1 VGASRIWN
9 HFPSTFMLYSPSVA
23 VDRLSEVLDLIEV
36 RSVVSG
42 GIAAH
47 GRWRSHGVIGDD
59 LKFFAVAGGRARL
72 TTNDA
77 GDPVELVAGDV
88 AVLNGRS
95 WLTLE
100 GGDGPG
106 DPVEVAP
113 AAAGSVLSDADLG
126 STDAVIG
133 GCIELGPTG
142 KELLLRALPPVAH
155 VPVSSPAGPLIHQHA
170 QRLFAEIVANRVG
183 ADFAIRSY
191 GQLLVLEWVRGFM
204 QAEGMPP
211 GWLKVLTDERLRPA
225 LALIHEQPAKSWSLD
240 DLARAA
246 AMSRTTFAQR
256 FKETAGTPPLSYLIN
271 WRMLLAQRKLRA
283 DDTRVGALAF
293 ELGYSSESAFSSA
306 FKRHLGESP
315 LAYRTRVRA
324 RVPA

>member
-1 VGASRIWN
+1 
-9 HFPSTFMLYSPSVA
+9 MLYSPGVA

-36 RSVVSG
+36 RTVVSNG
-42 GIAAH
+42 LVAH
-47 GRWRSHGVIGDD
+47 GRWRVHRAIDDD
-59 LKFFAVAGGRARL
+59 LKFIAVVHGRARL
-72 TTNDA
+72 ATDGLGEPLDLA
-77 GDPVELVAGDV
+77 AGDV
-88 AVLNGRS
+88 AVLNRRA
-95 WLTLE
+95 WLTVE

-106 DPVEVAP
+106 DPADVAP
-113 AAAGSVLSDADLG
+113 SAAGSGLSLADLG
-126 STDAVIG
+126 AAGADAVFG
-133 GCIELGPTG
+133 GCIDLGPTG

-155 VPVSSPAGPLIHQHA
+155 VSASSAAGPLIHQHA
-170 QRLFAEIVANRVG
+170 QRLFAEIVADRAG
-183 ADFAIRSY
+183 ADFAIRNY

-256 FKETAGTPPLSYLIN
+256 FKEAAGTPPLSYLIN

-283 DDTRVGALAF
+283 GDTRVGALAS

-324 RVPA
+324 GTPA